1 MKTFKVTVTKAGT
14 NENRTVTVV
23 AKDEWK
29 ARTVAMMQ
37 DAVREIR
44 FGGAEAIYKVEAI

>member
-1 MKTFKVTVTKAGT
+1 MTTFKVTVTKAGT
-14 NENRTVTVV
+14 TEARTVTVV

-29 ARTVAMMQ
+29 ARTQAMMQ

-44 FGGAEAIYKVEAI
+44 FNGAEAEYKVEAI